1 MVLEKVW
8 FAVKRNVCKQILLQT
23 LFSKIATVKNSFV
36 RKSRVICRSR
46 VNDNTF
52 FMEIIVEVRLKSIA
66 LKISNKVKIS
76 TIAVAQTTRKSFF
89 AIRKNHC
96 SFFRV
101 LLLLVKT
108 YNALIGVRVLYIYML
123 FTRWEVWRENY
134 FPEVSKK
141 PVAAG

>member
-1 MVLEKVW
+1 M
-8 FAVKRNVCKQILLQT
+8 
-23 LFSKIATVKNSFV
+23 
-36 RKSRVICRSR
+36 
-46 VNDNTF
+46 
-52 FMEIIVEVRLKSIA
+52 EVRLKSIA

-141 PVAAG
+141 ARGRRLRDIFETEGKYFSIRANLNGK